1 MTSPPRRCGHAS
13 FIVGAVAAL
22 GVLVPTA
29 QAQQSTA
36 AGGSASQPPSSG
48 AAAASGKPA
57 TAKSGAA
64 SKAGANSAAS
74 YSLGV
79 SMGEQLRASGVRA
92 DAVSTERLAQG
103 VRDALSGKVKL
114 SDADR
119 TNIAGLLH
127 SEREAAGEANQRA
140 AAKFLADNGKKPDVV
155 TTASG
160 LEYRVVT
167 QGSGDSPKATDQ
179 VIVNYRGKLL
189 DGTEFDSSYR
199 RGQPATFPVNH
210 VIPGWTE
217 ALQLMKPGG
226 KYELWLPPH
235 LAYDLTPPPGA
246 PIPPGSMLIFDVEL
260 VGIKPPQAPAGT
272 SPGSPPPQP
281 STSPETSK

>member
-1 MTSPPRRCGHAS
+1 MTSPPRRCGHTL
-13 FIVGAVAAL
+13 FIVGTIAAL
-22 GVLVPTA
+22 GVLVPA
-29 QAQQSTA
+29 ARAQQSATTS
-36 AGGSASQPPSSG
+36 GSASQPSPSG
-48 AAAASGKPA
+48 AAGTSSKPA

-64 SKAGANSAAS
+64 GKTSANSAAS

-103 VRDALSGKVKL
+103 VRDAISGKVKL

-119 TNIAGLLH
+119 TNIQGLLH
-127 SEREAAGEANQRA
+127 SERQASGESNERA

-167 QGSGDSPKATDQ
+167 QGSGDSPKATDE
-179 VIVNYRGKLL
+179 VIVNYRGKRL

-235 LAYDLTPPPGA
+235 LAYDLSPPPGA
-246 PIPPGSMLIFDVEL
+246 PIPPGSI
-260 VGIKPPQAPAGT
+260 
-272 SPGSPPPQP
+272 
-281 STSPETSK
+281 